1 MIESIRTALRIK
13 NTVFDDEIIDL
24 ISACKLDLSIS
35 GIAIIKDADPL
46 IKQAIKTYVKANFGL
61 DNKDGEKYME
71 SYEAIKRH
79 LALCGDYNV
88 ELIEEIVL
96 PEEGV

>member
-1 MIESIRTALRIK
+1 MLEPIRNALRIK
-13 NTVFDDEIIDL
+13 STVFDDEIKDL
-24 ISACKLDLSIS
+24 IAACKLDLSIS
-35 GIAIIKDADPL
+35 GIKIIADSDPL
-46 IKQAIKTYVKANFGL
+46 IKQAVKTYVKANFGL

-88 ELIEEIVL
+88 EPVVL

>member
-1 MIESIRTALRIK
+1 MVEAIRNALRIK
-13 NTVFDDEIIDL
+13 NSVFDDEITDL
-24 ISACKLDLSIS
+24 INACKLDLSIS
-35 GIAIIKDADPL
+35 GIKIIEDTDPL
-46 IKQAIKTYVKANFGL
+46 IKQAVKTYVKANFGL

-79 LALCGDYNV
+79 LALCGDYN
-88 ELIEEIVL
+88 EAPIVI

>member
-1 MIESIRTALRIK
+1 MTMLESIRNSLRIK
-13 NTVFDDEIIDL
+13 NTVFDGEITDL
-24 ISACKLDLSIS
+24 INACKLDLSIS
-35 GIAIIKDADPL
+35 GVKIIDDTDPL
-46 IKQAIKTYVKANFGL
+46 IKQAVKTYVKANFGL

-88 ELIEEIVL
+88 EPLVL
-96 PEEGV
+96 PEVGV

>member
-1 MIESIRTALRIK
+1 MLVAIRNALRIK
-13 NTVFDDEIIDL
+13 NAVFDDEITDL
-24 ISACKLDLSIS
+24 INACKLDLSIS
-35 GIAIIKDADPL
+35 GIKIIDDTDPL
-46 IKQAIKTYVKANFGL
+46 IKQAVKTYVKANFGL

-88 ELIEEIVL
+88 EPVVI

>member
-1 MIESIRTALRIK
+1 MLESIRNALRIK
-13 NTVFDDEIIDL
+13 NTVFDDEITDL
-24 ISACKLDLSIS
+24 INACKLDLSIS
-35 GIAIIKDADPL
+35 GIKIIDDTDPL
-46 IKQAIKTYVKANFGL
+46 IKQAVKTYVKANFGL

-88 ELIEEIVL
+88 APIVI

>member
-1 MIESIRTALRIK
+1 MLGSIRSALRIK
-13 NTVFDDEIIDL
+13 NTVFDDEITDL
-24 ISACKLDLSIS
+24 IDACKLDLSIS
-35 GIAIIKDADPL
+35 GIKIIEDTDPL
-46 IKQAIKTYVKANFGL
+46 IKQAVKTYVKANFGL

-88 ELIEEIVL
+88 EPVVI
-96 PEEGV
+96 P

>member
-1 MIESIRTALRIK
+1 MLVAIRNALRIK
-13 NTVFDDEIIDL
+13 NTVFDEEITDL
-24 ISACKLDLSIS
+24 INACKLDLSIS
-35 GIAIIKDADPL
+35 GIKIIDDADPL
-46 IKQAIKTYVKANFGL
+46 IKQAVKTYVKANFGL

-88 ELIEEIVL
+88 I

>member
-1 MIESIRTALRIK
+1 MLEAIRNALRIK
-13 NTVFDDEIIDL
+13 SAVFDDEIKDL
-24 ISACKLDLSIS
+24 IAACKLDLSIS
-35 GIAIIKDADPL
+35 GIKIIDDADPL
-46 IKQAIKTYVKANFGL
+46 IKQAVKTYVKANFGL

-88 ELIEEIVL
+88 EPVVI
-96 PEEGV
+96 PDEGV

>member
-1 MIESIRTALRIK
+1 MLVAIRNALRIK
-13 NTVFDDEIIDL
+13 NAVFDGEITDL
-24 ISACKLDLSIS
+24 INACKLDLSIS
-35 GIAIIKDADPL
+35 GIKIIDDTDPL
-46 IKQAIKTYVKANFGL
+46 IKQAVKTYVKANFGL

-88 ELIEEIVL
+88 ESIVI

>member
-1 MIESIRTALRIK
+1 MAVLESIRSALRIK
-13 NTVFDDEIIDL
+13 NKVFDDEITDL
-24 ISACKLDLSIS
+24 INACKLDLSIS
-35 GIAIIKDADPL
+35 GIKIIADTDPL
-46 IKQAIKTYVKANFGL
+46 IKQAVKTYVKANFGL

-88 ELIEEIVL
+88 EPLVL

>member
-1 MIESIRTALRIK
+1 MNTVVEAIRNALRIK
-13 NTVFDDEIIDL
+13 NSVFDEEITDL
-24 ISACKLDLSIS
+24 INACKLDLSIS
-35 GIAIIKDADPL
+35 GIKIISDTDPL
-46 IKQAIKTYVKANFGL
+46 IKQAVKTYVKANFGL

-88 ELIEEIVL
+88 EPVVI
-96 PEEGV
+96 P

>member
-1 MIESIRTALRIK
+1 MLEAIRKALRIK
-13 NTVFDDEIIDL
+13 NTVFDDEINDL
-24 ISACKLDLSIS
+24 INACKLDLSIS
-35 GIAIIKDADPL
+35 GIKIIDDTDPL
-46 IKQAIKTYVKANFGL
+46 IKQAVKTYVKANFGL

-88 ELIEEIVL
+88 DPVVL
-96 PEEGV
+96 PEVGV

>member
-1 MIESIRTALRIK
+1 MHEPIRNALRIK
-13 NTVFDDEIIDL
+13 STVFDDEIKDL
-24 ISACKLDLSIS
+24 IAACKLDLSIS
-35 GIAIIKDADPL
+35 GIKVIDDADPL
-46 IKQAIKTYVKANFGL
+46 IKQAVKTYVKANFGL

-88 ELIEEIVL
+88 EPVVI